1 MIDHHNTVDCLDFVP
16 FHPVQVAVVVVV
28 VVVVVPEHL
37 VEVVERLFV
46 DLD

>member
-1 MIDHHNTVDCLDFVP
+1 MIEHHNTVDCLDFVP
-16 FHPVQVAVVVVV
+16 FHLVQVAVVV